1 MATYVLSDLHGMF
14 DEFIEMLDLIRFS
27 NEDEMIVAGDVFDR
41 GKYPLEILDYIAG
54 RKNIHLI
61 KGNHEQTFI
70 DFYETGDAQ
79 VWLLSG
85 GTRTYNQIIK
95 KGYMY
100 SESLYRYLKKLPSYK
115 VVDNNIICH
124 AGLYFPKNY
133 KSLTVEQLLDMQDEE
148 TLLWS
153 RSNVGNEKRIEGF
166 NIICGHTPVQSI
178 DNTMN
183 EAHILERNGTYYI
196 DCGCY
201 YKNNNGRLGCLRL
214 EDKKEFYV

>member
-1 MATYVLSDLHGMF
+1 MATYVISDLHGMF

-27 NEDEMIVAGDVFDR
+27 NEDIMIVAGDIFDR

-61 KGNHEQTFI
+61 KGNHEQMFI
-70 DFYETGDAQ
+70 DYFEYGDARL
-79 VWLLSG
+79 WHMNG
-85 GTRTYNQIIK
+85 GDITHNQIIK
-95 KGYMY
+95 KGYIY
-100 SESLYRYLKKLPSYK
+100 QESLYRYIKSLPSYI

-124 AGLYFPKNY
+124 AGLYFPNNY

-153 RSNVGNEKRIEGF
+153 RDNIGNEKRIEGF
-166 NIICGHTPVQSI
+166 NIICGHTPVQCI
-178 DNTMN
+178 DETMKDI
-183 EAHILERNGTYYI
+183 HILERNGTYYI

-201 YKNNNGRLGCLRL
+201 FKSNNGKLGCLRL